1 MTPPCPQQTCPNFR
15 RKTFIVRDGRFYRQS
30 EARLIQRFRCK
41 SCGKRFS
48 HATGS
53 LELHQKKR
61 RVNLRLRELL
71 CSGVSMRRCARLLNI
86 HRTTVERKLAYLAR
100 KAELSQAA
108 FMASLKG
115 QVQHLQ
121 FDDLITSEHSKL
133 KPLTVSLAVD
143 ATRRRILGV
152 EVESLAAFGTMAEV
166 SRKKYGRRTTRHIE
180 GLRRLF
186 STIAPVVSPHAL
198 VESDEH
204 TNYPPIVAHFLPG
217 RTHQRYPGGRGAIVG
232 QGELKKLRFDPLF
245 TLNHTC
251 AMLRANINRL
261 IRKTWCTTKRPE
273 MLQRHLIIYVDF
285 HNQTYLK

>member
-1 MTPPCPQQTCPNFR
+1 MTPHCPNQACPDFR
-15 RKTFIVRDGRFYRQS
+15 CKTFVVRDGRFYRQS
-30 EARLIQRFRCK
+30 EARFIQRFRCQT
-41 SCGKRFS
+41 CGKRFS
-48 HATGS
+48 HATGT

-61 RVNLRLRELL
+61 RVNSRLRELL

-86 HRTTVERKLAYLAR
+86 HRTTVERKLVYLAR
-100 KAELSQAA
+100 KAELSQQA
-108 FMASLKG
+108 FLASIKG
-115 QVQHLQ
+115 QVKQLQ

-143 ATRRRILGV
+143 AERRWILGV
-152 EVESLAAFGTMAEV
+152 EVESLAAFGTQAEL
-166 SRKKYGRRTTRHIE
+166 SRKKYGRRPTRHIE

-186 STIAPVVSPHAL
+186 TRIVPTIAASAL

-204 TNYPPIVAHFLPG
+204 KNYPPIVAQFLPG
-217 RTHQRYPGGRGAIVG
+217 RTHQSYPGGRGAIVG

-273 MLQRHLIIYVDF
+273 MLQRHLMIYVDY
-285 HNQTYLK
+285 HNQVYLK